1 MTPRSGWLSPTYPNG
16 TLALRPHR
24 GRGGAVRRTVMSALV
39 AVVAL
44 GVAALGAPAAQ
55 AAPPPGYQPPPVAWG
70 PCTDPRLADKADC
83 GVVTDPLYYPQ
94 AAAPKT

>member
-1 MTPRSGWLSPTYPNG
+1 M
-16 TLALRPHR
+16 
-24 GRGGAVRRTVMSALV
+24 RRTVMSALV

-70 PCTDPRLADKADC
+70 PCTDPRLANKADC
-83 GVVTDPLYYPQ
+83 GFVTAPLDYAKP
-94 AAAPKT
+94 AAPRSSSPCPG